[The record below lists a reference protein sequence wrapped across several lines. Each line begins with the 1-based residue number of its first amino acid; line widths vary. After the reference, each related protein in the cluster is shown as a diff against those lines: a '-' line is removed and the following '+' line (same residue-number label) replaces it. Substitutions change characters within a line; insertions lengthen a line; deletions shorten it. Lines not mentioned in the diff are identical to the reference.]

1 MAVVTQMVHDLKVD
15 LQIRVVPTVRDPD
28 GLALS
33 SRNARLSPEERA
45 RALAI
50 PRALGAGIAA
60 ARDGRDPVEAARALL
75 GGLDVDYVAVA
86 DFNGH
91 PTLAIAARAGRT
103 RLIDNVRLDDSA
115 DAPART
121 GRHAGAHRMAGDQ
134 PPKPRITPFHF
145 GRAKERG
152 DLIAM
157 VTAYDAPSARLAEA
171 AGVDGILVGDSAAM
185 TVLGHDSTV
194 QITVDEMLVL
204 TRAVSRSV
212 YKPLVVADMPFG
224 SFQVSDEEAVRH
236 AVRLVKEG
244 GAGAVKLE
252 GAGPTLTRVKAI
264 VGVGIP
270 VMGHVGLTPQSAVAL
285 GGYRVQGRRVRDAQ
299 RLLDEARALQDA
311 GCFAVVLEAM
321 PAVVA
326 ARITEALEVPTI
338 GIGAGPCVRR
348 TDSRLARSPRPH
360 HRPRA
365 AVRQAI
371 RRSRHDGQGRARG
384 LRDRRPLADIPRA
397 AAHLRHGRG
406 RGEIFERDLKEG
418 AGLQTDRPE
427 AQGSR
432 LRKSIE
438 VQPCEL
444 GSEELFPEP

>member
-1 MAVVTQMVHDLKVD
+1 MA
-15 LQIRVVPTVRDPD
+15 
-28 GLALS
+28 S
-33 SRNARLSPEERA
+33 
-45 RALAI
+45 
-50 PRALGAGIAA
+50 
-60 ARDGRDPVEAARALL
+60 
-75 GGLDVDYVAVA
+75 
-86 DFNGH
+86 
-91 PTLAIAARAGRT
+91 
-103 RLIDNVRLDDSA
+103 
-115 DAPART
+115 
-121 GRHAGAHRMAGDQ
+121 DQ
-134 PPKPRITPFHF
+134 PAKPRITPFHF
-145 GRAKERG
+145 RRAKERG

-171 AGVDGILVGDSAAM
+171 AAVDGILVGDSAAM

-285 GGYRVQGRRVRDAQ
+285 GGYRVQGRRARDAQ
-299 RLLDEARALQDA
+299 RLLHEARALQDA
-311 GCFAVVLEAM
+311 GCFAVVIEAM

-326 ARITEALEVPTI
+326 ARITEALEAPTI
-338 GIGAGPCVRR
+338 GIGAGPACDGQILVWHDLLGLTTGHVPQFVKRYADLGS
-348 TDSRLARSPRPH
+348 TAKGALEAYVAD
-360 HRPRA
+360 
-365 AVRQAI
+365 VRQRKFPDDQHTYDMAE
-371 RRSRHDGQGRARG
+371 
-384 LRDRRPLADIPRA
+384 
-397 AAHLRHGRG
+397 
-406 RGEIFERDLKEG
+406 GERERFE
-418 AGLQTDRPE
+418 AG

-432 LRKSIE
+432 LRAQATKPSTTHSKN
-438 VQPCEL
+438 L
-444 GSEELFPEP
+444 PEP